1 MTDLHSN
8 SDHDE
13 KIQQAIEYMDV
24 SLQLFAVAIASFIP
38 AIWGLLKDLNHVSI
52 GSMILFWS
60 CFFLSSKYRNKALQ
74 LEREAHAN
82 IPKD

>member
-8 SDHDE
+8 SSHDE
-13 KIQQAIEYMDV
+13 KIQQAVEYMDV
-24 SLQLFAVAIASFIP
+24 SVQLFAVAIGSFIP
-38 AIWGLLKDLNHVSI
+38 AIWGLLKDLNHVAI
-52 GSMILFWS
+52 GSSILFWI
-60 CFFLSSKYRNKALQ
+60 CFLLADRFKNKAMR